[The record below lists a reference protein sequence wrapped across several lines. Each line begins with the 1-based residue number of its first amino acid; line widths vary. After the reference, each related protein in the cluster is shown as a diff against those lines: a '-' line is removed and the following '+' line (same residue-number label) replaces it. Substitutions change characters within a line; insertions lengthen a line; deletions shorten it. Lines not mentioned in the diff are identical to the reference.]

1 MTTNEHPLTLSSGD
15 DHSIAGTV
23 FTPTAPTGL
32 LIISHGMAE
41 HGDRYQSLAR
51 WLCERG
57 MAVIT
62 FHHRGHG
69 PNSGVENLGH
79 YADQNGWA
87 SVLADLHQ
95 VVQNAR
101 SQFPGLPVNLLGHS
115 MGSFIAQGYAQRY
128 GDSLDTLILSATNRI
143 DRGQLLA
150 SRALIGLIRL
160 LRGKRHR
167 SPLITRM
174 TFEQFNRRFR
184 PNRTH
189 ADWLSRDPHQVD
201 AYVADPL
208 CGFQCSTGLWLD
220 FIGGMLAI
228 KPPTWRK
235 DLPVHLFSGTA
246 DAVGEMGRGVRQ
258 HFQAIR
264 EAGVGHVTLR
274 LFEGGR
280 HEMLNETNRDE
291 VWQYL
296 HSLCLHRD
304 NASAQSTAEQKA
316 LLHARAP

>member
-1 MTTNEHPLTLSSGD
+1 M
-15 DHSIAGTV
+15 
-23 FTPTAPTGL
+23 
-32 LIISHGMAE
+32 
-41 HGDRYQSLAR
+41 Q
-51 WLCERG
+51 
-57 MAVIT
+57 
-62 FHHRGHG
+62 
-69 PNSGVENLGH
+69 
-79 YADQNGWA
+79 
-87 SVLADLHQ
+87 
-95 VVQNAR
+95 
-101 SQFPGLPVNLLGHS
+101 
-115 MGSFIAQGYAQRY
+115 
-128 GDSLDTLILSATNRI
+128 
-143 DRGQLLA
+143 
-150 SRALIGLIRL
+150 LIGLIRL